1 MLNMLMRQLT
11 LGRGGGQ
18 VVCRYCGN
26 KMYLSCIGNEIQ
38 SCMGFVGFFV
48 VVVVVVFAR
57 FLCLHL
63 INTRKKKEEENGN
76 IKICYRCHRNLYF
89 QVLY

>member
-1 MLNMLMRQLT
+1 MLNMFMRQLT
-11 LGRGGGQ
+11 LGGGGGY
-18 VVCRYCGN
+18 VICRFCGN
-26 KMYLSCIGNEIQ
+26 KMHLTYIGNEIQ

-63 INTRKKKEEENGN
+63 INMKKIEENGN
-76 IKICYRCHRNLYF
+76 IQICYRCHRNLYF